1 MIRIVGICLA
11 LLAIV
16 FAVYSTIQQTQ
27 PALFFIELTTIGG
40 KFPAT
45 AVVLITSLVLLV
57 PLILVLFLIS
67 KLSGNKNFMPD
78 LTGRTGLVVTRKK
91 ALYGAA
97 YVNKVLIDGEIKSAV
112 SNGKSTFIPLPIGKY
127 YLQISNKKS
136 NGIEINITGNKI
148 TNVQMSYLDE
158 GLKAKLILEV
168 LD

>member
-1 MIRIVGICLA
+1 
-11 LLAIV
+11 
-16 FAVYSTIQQTQ
+16 
-27 PALFFIELTTIGG
+27 
-40 KFPAT
+40 
-45 AVVLITSLVLLV
+45 
-57 PLILVLFLIS
+57 
-67 KLSGNKNFMPD
+67 MPD